1 MQQRFL
7 KERIIPIVLLAI
19 VAGLFLYSS
28 RLHNIFLS
36 LAATLQGF
44 SNSHPVIAALI
55 FMALAAG
62 SATLSLF
69 TSTPLVPIA
78 VTIWGGGWTIL
89 MLLGGWVIGGVGAY
103 AIGRYAGY
111 PLLKRF
117 LPEDTIQFY
126 RSKLSS
132 RSEFLFVFLFRFMF
146 PAEITGYVLGI
157 LRYHL
162 GKYVVIT
169 FLSELPFAILAV
181 FISEAFIAANQVAF
195 WGLGALAAALFLVF
209 VYFFQKRLKRN

>member
-1 MQQRFL
+1 MRPRLL
-7 KERIIPIVLLAI
+7 KERIVPLALLAI

-28 RLHNIFLS
+28 RLREMFLWVAS
-36 LAATLQGF
+36 LLRGYSAEQPTAAVL
-44 SNSHPVIAALI
+44 V
-55 FMALAAG
+55 FMALAAA
-62 SATLSLF
+62 SATFSLF
-69 TSTPLVPIA
+69 TSTPLIPIA
-78 VTIWGGGWTIL
+78 VTIWGKGWTVV

-117 LPEDTIQFY
+117 LPEDAISFY

-132 RSEFLFVFLFRFMF
+132 RSEFLFVFLFRFIF

-162 GKYVVIT
+162 GKYVIIT
-169 FLSELPFAILAV
+169 FLSELPFAVLAV
-181 FISEAFIAANQVAF
+181 FISEAFITANQVMF
-195 WGLGALAAALFLVF
+195 WSLGVLAAALFLGF
-209 VYFFQKRLKRN
+209 VYFFQKRLKR